1 MNNPEQRGRYTPGAF
16 YRSSGKTRSPHVLEM
31 QWFYLDIADL
41 DLCYEQLMQVT
52 ISLLLAQR

>member
-52 ISLLLAQR
+52 I